1 MTKRELAF
9 KEINQVQDYYI
20 NELIEMIN
28 SSEPVYNVMK
38 VINFNSPTGTGK
50 TKMMSKLINR
60 MPDYYFII
68 TTLSKGQL
76 NKQIEDNLKIDC
88 IQENYSVYGSA
99 DYRINSKLQ
108 AEDILREIPSNVN
121 CIWLRDEGHIKT
133 NRYERLLLNRCYK
146 VINFSAT
153 NRENQ
158 GITCN
163 FTHTM
168 MLRSVNQTTGT
179 PEDAIQKLLEV
190 KCQHKDV
197 QNYNPCAIFRCVSGD
212 TNLYNM
218 IVSLCLQYKLKYI
231 DISEET
237 YNMADL
243 CRDDNEYDV
252 LINKFKIVEGI
263 DIRRAHVLYMDN
275 QPSNN
280 ATTIQVIGRCRRNA
294 LLYRDDIDILAPEN
308 AQLLKDTREC
318 YVFYNVEQMRV
329 DEDETGELQAT
340 FCEYISCES
349 LKPNITISV
358 IDGQLPNGL
367 FVLELKGQTGTYN
380 VEIDKATGFNV
391 ITPLTNFYDTEIR
404 NHDNYIYVYP
414 TPNKSDNWKRKIHVE
429 NISKLPIHNT
439 EKYYDYSVGDE
450 NEKECEPYYVL
461 EPIHT
466 EFSIFKTDKEYPEY
480 FEDITEDEKYL
491 LDNRFT
497 IPIQKITLKELEDY
511 NFYDYKKI
519 INDRESAIIG
529 VDLMHQIKDDNGN
542 VKWTESKSIT
552 SKVNNYNKFSR
563 FIEKKYNKEYL
574 QGLSQCFTGENDFD
588 LDKKCM
594 SALGYCVEY
603 YSKYLVYGETYL
615 SRHIV
620 LAQKESFTNVVN
632 DFIIVRACMLKYKEM
647 MINSF
652 GKAVAKVIKPISVQ
666 ELIKE
671 SYKEFV
677 NLVIE
682 LGSKAARYVKDTLY
696 SNVEAKDDTDPNL
709 TIRNISGLADYITKD
724 TILDIKVRNNIDAI
738 CVKQVLGYHYLSTKR
753 SDLQIKKVIIYD
765 ATSGK
770 SVVIWI
776 TDKNRIIN
784 SFENA
789 NNLVD
794 YNVITADFWIKDR
807 DISEKTD
814 NHVGEINYANNG
826 QRMAIIDYRNYN
838 DIDIQFEDG
847 TIVQNVYYNS
857 FNDGKVRN
865 PNFNPYQFTKTGEKK
880 IAKNGQ
886 KMTIV
891 AYRSNLDLDVQFED
905 GTIVEHKQWSHF
917 VRGDIGN
924 PNYNIRS
931 KKQKEQKIGEICT
944 AKNGQKM
951 TIIDYRNSFDMDIQ
965 FEDGTI
971 VTKCSYGNFK
981 KGMIKNPNL
990 QKNPLG
996 ESNINNQGLEMTII
1010 GYRSSKYVDVKFED
1024 GTVVYDKQYDKFI
1037 KGKILNPNY
1046 NCYSIRLGETNT
1058 NNQGLRMTIVKYNKS
1073 DNIDIQFDDKTIVKH
1088 KTYSAFKS
1096 GMIKNPNYRIGEMKI
1111 NEDGEQVTI
1120 ISYRTYKDIDI
1131 EFEDGTIVR
1140 NTSYK
1145 TFIDGKNKNPNFY
1158 KSRLNES
1165 KISNNGQ
1172 SIKIIAYRGCN
1183 DIDVQFEDGTIIN
1196 HRRYSDFCLGTIK
1209 NPNFKRRESNKNKYI
1224 GISQIAKNGQKMTII
1239 DYRGANDI
1247 DIEFEDGTIV
1257 KNRSFGNFKK
1267 GLIKNPKEKVD
1278 KRYIIDEN
1286 ANLRI
1291 GEVSQSSKG
1300 QKMVLIAY
1308 RSANDI
1314 DVEFEDGTIVKNK
1327 KYAKFKAGLINNP
1340 NLYIDRFN
1348 ETCIN
1353 KQGQKMTIIVYRSSK
1368 DIDVQFD
1375 DGTIVEHRQ
1384 YDAFK
1389 KGTIMNHNRK

>member
-9 KEINQVQDYYI
+9 KEINQVQDFYI
-20 NELIEMIN
+20 NELIKMIN
-28 SSEPVYNVMK
+28 SFEPGYDVMK
-38 VINFNSPTGTGK
+38 AINFNSPTGTGK
-50 TKMMSKLINR
+50 TKMMSKLINQ

-88 IQENYSVYGSA
+88 KQENYSVYGSA

-108 AEDILREIPSNVN
+108 AEDILRGIPSNVN

-133 NRYERLLLNRCYK
+133 NRYEKLLLNRCYR

-190 KCQHKDV
+190 KCQHKNV
-197 QNYNPCAIFRCVSGD
+197 KKYNPCAIFRCVGGD
-212 TNLYNM
+212 TNLYNR
-218 IVSLCLQYKLKYI
+218 IVSLCLQYELKFI

-243 CRDDNEYDV
+243 CKDDNEYDV

-308 AQLLKDTREC
+308 EQLLKDTREC

-358 IDGQLPNGL
+358 IEGQLPNGL

-380 VEIDKATGFNV
+380 VEIDKATGFNI

-414 TPNKSDNWKRKIHVE
+414 TPNKSDNWKRKIHIE

-461 EPIHT
+461 EPMHT
-466 EFSIFKTDKEYPEY
+466 EFSIFKNDMEYPEF

-497 IPIQKITLKELEDY
+497 IPIQKISLKELEDY
-511 NFYDYKKI
+511 NVYDYKKI

-542 VKWTESKSIT
+542 VKWTESKSIS

-563 FIEKKYNKEYL
+563 FIEKKYNKEFS
-574 QGLSQCFTGENDFD
+574 QGLSQCFTGENDFN

-620 LAQKESFTNVVN
+620 LAQKESYINVVN

-671 SYKEFV
+671 NYKEFI

-682 LGSKAARYVKDTLY
+682 LGSKTARYVKDTLY
-696 SNVEAKDDTDPNL
+696 STVEAKDDTDPNL
-709 TIRNISGLADYITKD
+709 SIRNISGLADYITKD

-770 SVVIWI
+770 AVIIPI
-776 TDKNRIIN
+776 TDDN
-784 SFENA
+784 SRLNDFETLDSTSNCS
-789 NNLVD
+789 
-794 YNVITADFWIKDR
+794 VITADFNFQNQRAEEND
-807 DISEKTD
+807 SEY
-814 NHVGEINYANNG
+814 NHIGETVLANNG
-826 QRMAIIDYRNYN
+826 QKMTIVEFIRADNISVQFEDGTIVQHKQYRNFKNGGINNPNFNTQKFIKTGEYN
-838 DIDIQFEDG
+838 KATNGQKMTIIAYRNSKDVDVQFEDGSVIEHIRYDAFKNGQVANPEELSPFNNINPYDFRVGESAINSNGNKMTLVEYRNANDIDVQFEDGTVVQHKKYSHFKKGRISNRITDKESRIGEVVIATNGQKMTIMAYRKSDDIDIQFEDG
-847 TIVQNVYYNS
+847 TIIY
-857 FNDGKVRN
+857 
-865 PNFNPYQFTKTGEKK
+865 
-880 IAKNGQ
+880 
-886 KMTIV
+886 
-891 AYRSNLDLDVQFED
+891 
-905 GTIVEHKQWSHF
+905 
-917 VRGDIGN
+917 
-924 PNYNIRS
+924 
-931 KKQKEQKIGEICT
+931 
-944 AKNGQKM
+944 
-951 TIIDYRNSFDMDIQ
+951 
-965 FEDGTI
+965 
-971 VTKCSYGNFK
+971 
-981 KGMIKNPNL
+981 
-990 QKNPLG
+990 
-996 ESNINNQGLEMTII
+996 
-1010 GYRSSKYVDVKFED
+1010 
-1024 GTVVYDKQYDKFI
+1024 
-1037 KGKILNPNY
+1037 
-1046 NCYSIRLGETNT
+1046 
-1058 NNQGLRMTIVKYNKS
+1058 
-1073 DNIDIQFDDKTIVKH
+1073 H
-1088 KTYSAFKS
+1088 KTYKS
-1096 GMIKNPNYRIGEMKI
+1096 FLAGKIKNINYNKYDELKKKRIGET
-1111 NEDGEQVTI
+1111 V
-1120 ISYRTYKDIDI
+1120 
-1131 EFEDGTIVR
+1131 VA
-1140 NTSYK
+1140 
-1145 TFIDGKNKNPNFY
+1145 
-1158 KSRLNES
+1158 
-1165 KISNNGQ
+1165 NNGQ
-1172 SIKIIAYRGCN
+1172 TITIIEYRNAN
-1183 DIDVQFEDGTIIN
+1183 DIDVQFEDGTIVRN
-1196 HRRYSDFCLGTIK
+1196 KCYE
-1209 NPNFKRRESNKNKYI
+1209 NFKKGLISVNKKINRVGETI
-1224 GISQIAKNGQKMTII
+1224 LATNGQKMTII
-1239 DYRGANDI
+1239 EYRNSNDI
-1247 DIEFEDGTIV
+1247 DVQFEDGTVVEHRTYKFFIKGQIKNPHYNTYSSRVGEISINSQNLKMTIIAYREYNDIDVQFEDGIIVKNKTYGCFKKGNIRNPKYKIPNSILQKNKNSRTGETNIALNGQKMTIIEYRMVNDIDVQFEDGTIV
-1257 KNRSFGNFKK
+1257 NHRTYRSFKLGE
-1267 GLIKNPKEKVD
+1267 IKNPNFN
-1278 KRYIIDEN
+1278 R
-1286 ANLRI
+1286 
-1291 GEVSQSSKG
+1291 
-1300 QKMVLIAY
+1300 
-1308 RSANDI
+1308 
-1314 DVEFEDGTIVKNK
+1314 
-1327 KYAKFKAGLINNP
+1327 
-1340 NLYIDRFN
+1340 N
-1348 ETCIN
+1348 ETRV
-1353 KQGQKMTIIVYRSSK
+1353 GQNTIS
-1368 DIDVQFD
+1368 
-1375 DGTIVEHRQ
+1375 
-1384 YDAFK
+1384 
-1389 KGTIMNHNRK
+1389 